1 MNRKHN
7 PRVALAALL
16 LSIILFILC
25 AGCGVS
31 AEATEPGQPTET
43 AAATEPT
50 ETTATGG
57 RFKVEWDSWSIH
69 IGNLYVITDRHTGA
83 QYLVVKDT
91 NALAMTELQNVESLG
106 HG

>member
-7 PRVALAALL
+7 PWVALVALL
-16 LSIILFILC
+16 LSIALVILC

-50 ETTATGG
+50 EATATGS
-57 RFKVEWDSWSIH
+57 RFKVELAQWSVLA
-69 IGNLYVITDRHTGA
+69 GNLYVITDRHTGA

-91 NALAMTELQNVESLG
+91 NALAMVELESVEG
-106 HG
+106 

>member
-7 PRVALAALL
+7 PWVALVALL
-16 LSIILFILC
+16 LGIALVILC

-43 AAATEPT
+43 AAATEAT
-50 ETTATGG
+50 EATATGG
-57 RFKVEWDSWSIH
+57 RFKVEWDSLSLRV
-69 IGNLYVITDRHTGA
+69 GNLYVITDRHTGA

-91 NALAMTELQNVESLG
+91 NALAMVELQNVEG
-106 HG
+106 

>member
-7 PRVALAALL
+7 PWVALVALL
-16 LSIILFILC
+16 LGIALVILC

-50 ETTATGG
+50 EATEAAATGA
-57 RFKVEWDSWSIH
+57 RFKVEWDSLSLR
-69 IGNLYVITDRHTGA
+69 IGNLYIVTDRHTGA

-91 NALAMTELQNVESLG
+91 NALAMVELESVEG
-106 HG
+106 

>member
-7 PRVALAALL
+7 PWVALVGLL
-16 LSIILFILC
+16 LGIALVILC

-31 AEATEPGQPTET
+31 AEATEPDQPTET

-50 ETTATGG
+50 ESAATGA
-57 RFKVEWDSWSIH
+57 RFEVKRDGWSIH
-69 IGNLYVITDRHTGA
+69 VGSLYIITDRHTGA

-91 NALAMTELQNVESLG
+91 NALAMVELESVEG
-106 HG
+106 